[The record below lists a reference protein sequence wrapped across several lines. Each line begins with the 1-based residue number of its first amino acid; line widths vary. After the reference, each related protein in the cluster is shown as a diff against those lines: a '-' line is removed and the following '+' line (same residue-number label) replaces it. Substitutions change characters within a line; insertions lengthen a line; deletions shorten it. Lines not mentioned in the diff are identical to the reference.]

1 MKILIYFLLVV
12 KCIFTFPG
20 SDYKEP
26 ASVKKFFPVT
36 PVILT
41 TPALNADRSTF
52 TTQRE
57 MLDYLGAIHTSNN
70 CTVVNLLGPTKDK
83 NYLPAFVLSRGKE
96 LTFKNTRNNKPTVML
111 IAQQHGDEPM
121 SCDILMGTLKRIAK
135 SDMNYLLDR
144 INIVIMPRIN
154 PDGAAK
160 FTRVN
165 ASKIDIN
172 DDHQKNYT
180 IEASAVRNIYDLF
193 LPEVFIDFHEYIADA
208 ESYEGVLPGGAVPYF
223 DILTLYPT
231 NPNYPIA
238 LRREAMATVEK
249 FKRELPKEG
258 YTTDLYYNP
267 FKKPKNGTP
276 FTIYRATSD
285 SGLARNAYGLLGSLS
300 YLIETRGRGIGF
312 ENVER
317 RLNSGLRSVEIF
329 LEETYLKSDYIKKLV
344 QENRGSISNSNKIKL
359 AQENIQLQLI
369 DSSVGSLVKT
379 PALLIKQDINN

>member
-1 MKILIYFLLVV
+1 MKILIYFFVIVNYL
-12 KCIFTFPG
+12 FAFPG
-20 SDYKEP
+20 IDYKEP
-26 ASVKKFFPVT
+26 ATVKKFFPVT
-36 PVILT
+36 PLVVS
-41 TPALNADRSTF
+41 TPSIAPGRSTF

-70 CTVVNLLGPTKDK
+70 CTVVNLLGPTKDN
-83 NYLPAFVLSRGKE
+83 NYLPVFVLSRGKE
-96 LTFKNTRNNKPTVML
+96 LTFKNTRNSKPTVML

-121 SCDILMGTLKRIAK
+121 SCDILMGSINRIAK
-135 SDMNYLLDR
+135 GNMNYLLDK

-165 ASKIDIN
+165 ASKADIN

-193 LPEVFIDFHEYIADA
+193 LPEVFIDLHEYIADT
-208 ESYEGVLPGGAVPYF
+208 ESYEGVLPEGAVPYF
-223 DILTLYPT
+223 DIFTLYPT

-238 LRREAMATVEK
+238 LKRHAITTVEK
-249 FKRELPKEG
+249 FKRELSKEG
-258 YTTDLYYNP
+258 YTVDLYYNP
-267 FKKPKNGTP
+267 FEKPKNGVP

-317 RLNSGLRSVEIF
+317 RLNSGLEAVQFFVENTYQNSEQIKALINRD
-329 LEETYLKSDYIKKLV
+329 LEISKENKKLNLINEKIELPLINIKK
-344 QENRGSISNSNKIKL
+344 
-359 AQENIQLQLI
+359 
-369 DSSVGSLVKT
+369 GSLENT
-379 PALLIKQDINN
+379 PAILIKQSD

>member
-1 MKILIYFLLVV
+1 MKILIYFFVIVNYL
-12 KCIFTFPG
+12 FAFPG
-20 SDYKEP
+20 IDYKEP
-26 ASVKKFFPVT
+26 ATVKKFFPVT
-36 PVILT
+36 PLVVS
-41 TPALNADRSTF
+41 TPSIAPGRSTF

-70 CTVVNLLGPTKDK
+70 CTVVNLLGPTKDN
-83 NYLPAFVLSRGKE
+83 NYLPVFVLSRGKE
-96 LTFKNTRNNKPTVML
+96 LTFKNTRNSKPTVML

-121 SCDILMGTLKRIAK
+121 SCDILMGSINRIAK
-135 SDMNYLLDR
+135 GNMNYLLDK

-165 ASKIDIN
+165 ASKADIN

-193 LPEVFIDFHEYIADA
+193 LPEVFIDLHEYIADA
-208 ESYEGVLPGGAVPYF
+208 ESYEGVLPEGAVPYF
-223 DILTLYPT
+223 DIFTLYPT

-238 LRREAMATVEK
+238 LKRHAITTVEK
-249 FKRELPKEG
+249 FKRELSKEG
-258 YTTDLYYNP
+258 YTVDLYYNP
-267 FKKPKNGTP
+267 FEKPKNGVP

-317 RLNSGLRSVEIF
+317 RLNSGLEAVQFFVENTYQNSEQIKALINRD
-329 LEETYLKSDYIKKLV
+329 LEISKENKKLNLINEKIELPLINIKK
-344 QENRGSISNSNKIKL
+344 
-359 AQENIQLQLI
+359 
-369 DSSVGSLVKT
+369 GSLENT
-379 PALLIKQDINN
+379 PAILIKQSD